1 MAVAI
6 ALLAIP
12 VLFIVPAILNAVVS
26 GVATVINVFLPSA
39 LAYVY
44 IAAYLVG
51 ISVMAVVGV
60 YSGIVKKPR

>member
-26 GVATVINVFLPSA
+26 GVATGEGALYANVI
-39 LAYVY
+39 
-44 IAAYLVG
+44 IKKG
-51 ISVMAVVGV
+51 VV
-60 YSGIVKKPR
+60 K